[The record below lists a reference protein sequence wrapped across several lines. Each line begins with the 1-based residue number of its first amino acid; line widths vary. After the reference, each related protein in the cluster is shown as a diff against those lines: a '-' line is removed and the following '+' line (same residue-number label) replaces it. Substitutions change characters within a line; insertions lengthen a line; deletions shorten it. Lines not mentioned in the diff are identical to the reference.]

1 MRVRV
6 DQHWTCSHKHTP
18 SVKCTLT
25 WISTDLACTVMH
37 RTSSIVPELRVQ
49 RLRSVQIVTF
59 ASRQAINLLYMNGS
73 FSNISAV
80 AVHVLTS
87 RTFCTC
93 SLPTQEWSTS
103 RCFLPWVSKRKRTN
117 GRNSKERG
125 SSWIHTK
132 RAVFQTLP
140 RGLGAPESSASWRH
154 RGHFVVTALQME
166 PAPI

>member
-1 MRVRV
+1 MPTDTQAGWYQGHSANPAATAETDATAATAACVCAC
-6 DQHWTCSHKHTP
+6 DQHWTCFHKHTP

-59 ASRQAINLLYMNGS
+59 ASRQATNLLYMNGS
-73 FSNISAV
+73 FSTISA

-93 SLPTQEWSTS
+93 SLE
-103 RCFLPWVSKRKRTN
+103 LL
-117 GRNSKERG
+117 E
-125 SSWIHTK
+125 
-132 RAVFQTLP
+132 
-140 RGLGAPESSASWRH
+140 
-154 RGHFVVTALQME
+154 
-166 PAPI
+166 